1 MKGPRPLLRCGRT
14 GDDTMAVPSAD
25 LCVHINTHNI
35 KQANVVTLEI
45 REMCNDIHMALSQD
59 FSI

>member
-1 MKGPRPLLRCGRT
+1 
-14 GDDTMAVPSAD
+14 MAVPSAD